1 MDQTIEIIEEVFIT
15 LEALTDNLL
24 LVSDGLRYSSDDNSA
39 ANAVMVIAN
48 MQKDICDKLNTTI
61 HDKEMASP

>member
-1 MDQTIEIIEEVFIT
+1 MNQTIEIIEEIFIK

-24 LVSDGLRYSSDDNSA
+24 LISDGLRYSSDDNSA

>member
-1 MDQTIEIIEEVFIT
+1 MDQTTLFIEEIFIE

>member
-1 MDQTIEIIEEVFIT
+1 MNQTIEIIEEVFIK

-24 LVSDGLRYSSDDNSA
+24 LISDGLRYSSDDNQA

-48 MQKDICDKLNTTI
+48 LQKDICDKLNTI
-61 HDKEMASP
+61 IRDKEMASL